1 MLEIFGELQ
10 HGGPIMVPILIC
22 SIIATGIALERMLF
36 LRSGSILPSSLLESL
51 QVLQKTEDLPTIENL
66 ANANTSPLGTMLQLL
81 LRHKDQD
88 RAKIV
93 VKLEEWA
100 RQYTLEME
108 RGLETLGIVASVSP
122 MLGLMGTVLGMVMTF
137 DSIQTYGLGNIDA
150 LAGGISQALLTT
162 LAGLAVGIPSLIAHR
177 YLEKKVDI
185 ILLEL
190 EGQATI
196 VLNLCEKQQHLEQ
209 RIDSLEQ

>member
-51 QVLQKTEDLPTIENL
+51 RVLQKPEDLPTIENL

-108 RGLETLGIVASVSP
+108 RGLETLDIVASVSP

-137 DSIQTYGLGNIDA
+137 DSIQSYGLGNIDA

-196 VLNLCEKQQHLEQ
+196 VLNLCEKQQHLEK

>member
-51 QVLQKTEDLPTIENL
+51 RVLQKPEDLPTIENL

-137 DSIQTYGLGNIDA
+137 DSIQSYGLGNIDA